1 MCFMCGTAQFD
12 VFSYGINTN
21 LEKNVKICHGNYEI
35 VNKLW
40 YALRGVFQCGC
51 SLFVFH
57 FNASL
62 AGTFNLSTKANM
74 DTATAATLAPEKRA
88 HLQHSALLP
97 TAQELPCTQNFS
109 VLSNQSASALPWP
122 PYLVGQVGKPVK
134 VALVDDDANI
144 RHVIASELMAD
155 LRCDLVG
162 QCGSM
167 RDGRRLISNCEFDV
181 ILIDLNLGDGNG
193 FELIEHLKTVR
204 PLAEAIVI
212 SAMEDEQHA
221 LHAFQLGATGYLIKN
236 SWFGNFSQAVLQ
248 VVNGGAS
255 ITPNL
260 ARRLLQRLDHGS
272 DASQRG
278 EPHKKGLSDREHAV
292 LKMVAGGYTSLE
304 IGLRLS
310 ISGLTVNTHIKNIYR
325 KLQVK
330 TRAHAVSLALQR
342 GLI

>member
-1 MCFMCGTAQFD
+1 MD
-12 VFSYGINTN
+12 
-21 LEKNVKICHGNYEI
+21 
-35 VNKLW
+35 
-40 YALRGVFQCGC
+40 
-51 SLFVFH
+51 
-57 FNASL
+57 NASAPTL
-62 AGTFNLSTKANM
+62 TAVKAAR
-74 DTATAATLAPEKRA
+74 TQPAQQPYSAQAPPRP
-88 HLQHSALLP
+88 QD
-97 TAQELPCTQNFS
+97 FS
-109 VLSNQSASALPWP
+109 VSKHQSSPAVPWP
-122 PYLVGQVGKPVK
+122 PFLVGQVEKPVK

-144 RHVIASELMAD
+144 RRVIASELMAD

-167 RDGRRLISNCEFDV
+167 REGRRLISNGEFDV

-204 PLAEAIVI
+204 PMAEAIVI

-260 ARRLLQRLDHGS
+260 ARRLLQRLDHS
-272 DASQRG
+272 IETSQRG
-278 EPHKKGLSDREHAV
+278 ETHKKGLSDREHAV
-292 LKMVAGGYTSLE
+292 LKMVAAGYTSLE

-310 ISGLTVNTHIKNIYR
+310 ISGLTVNTHVKNIYS